1 MAIMQPDS
9 LNFSE
14 NKPYRHVALALG
26 YYDYWINVGIAR
38 FAREHHWRIDK
49 VSAVPQGLSPQ
60 QYDGVICLLT
70 PETPSFMLDFVRSA
84 EVPVVDLVDEHREL
98 SVHRVIYDNFAIG
111 ELAAKHFLERGF
123 ERFIYYQMS
132 HAQVELERKRGLETR
147 INRHGFELVT
157 FDLAAS
163 MIDCTNRENRIDWL
177 KNQLSK
183 LKFPVAAMS
192 QCDANTQELLMAC
205 EEAGILLPD
214 ELAAVGVDNDL
225 ITSELGVMPLSS
237 IDNNR
242 ELLGFQAAKLLHA
255 LMAGEAVP
263 LAPIKIPPKEIV
275 IRESSDILA
284 VENAKAAQALR
295 FIWKNYPLDIHSGS
309 VARAVGLSRRGL
321 FNLFQK
327 YLHRSIAG
335 EILKCRIN
343 EAKRLLLE
351 TNQTMDEIASLS
363 GLKHAEHLARVFR
376 DHLKLTPSDFRKA
389 NSRVDK

>member
-1 MAIMQPDS
+1 MQPEI
-9 LNFSE
+9 LIFSE
-14 NKPYRHVALALG
+14 HKAYKHVALALG

-49 VSAVPQGLSPQ
+49 ISAVPQGLSPQ
-60 QYDGVICLLT
+60 KYDGIICLLT
-70 PETPSFMLDFVRSA
+70 PQTPLFMLEFVRAA
-84 EVPVVDLVDEHREL
+84 EIPVVDLVDEHREL
-98 SVHRVIYDNFAIG
+98 AVHRVIYDNFAIG
-111 ELAAKHFLERGF
+111 ELAAKHFWERGF

-132 HAQVELERKRGLETR
+132 DAEVELERKRGFENR

-163 MIDCTNRENRIDWL
+163 GIDYTNREDRIGWL
-177 KNQLSK
+177 KQQLSK
-183 LKFPVAAMS
+183 LKFPVAAMT
-192 QCDANTQELLMAC
+192 QCDANSQELLMAC

-214 ELAAVGVDNDL
+214 QLAAVGVDNDL

-242 ELLGFQAAKLLHA
+242 ELLGFQAAKMLQA
-255 LMAGEAVP
+255 LMAGEPVP
-263 LAPIKIPPKEIV
+263 LTPLKIPPKEIV
-275 IRESSDILA
+275 IRASSDILA

-295 FIWKNYPLDIHSGS
+295 FIWKNYPQDITSDT

-321 FNLFQK
+321 FYLFQK

-343 EAKRLLLE
+343 EAKRLLVE

-376 DHLKLTPSDFRKA
+376 DHLRQTPSDFRKA
-389 NSRVDK
+389 NSKVDK